1 MCNDGSV
8 ESMLGLPLSNITS
21 TLSQVRTRIIGAYM
35 YVCMYQTHTL
45 MHKR

>member
-21 TLSQVRTRIIGAYM
+21 TLSQVRTRIIGAH
-35 YVCMYQTHTL
+35 VCMCVSNTHFDA
-45 MHKR
+45 